1 MRGVP
6 KYFPSLC
13 SNQATI
19 FTQYAVFRV
28 SRSVL
33 QMEQLTFI
41 YAVASAFRGAT
52 ITVSRSSTG
61 NCRSLCDLMSRSRST
76 ISDDDTSSRPE
87 MCLIALSM
95 RSVIVLICCAVSKGL
110 LLSRCNSW

>member
-1 MRGVP
+1 M
-6 KYFPSLC
+6 SISC
-13 SNQATI
+13 S
-19 FTQYAVFRV
+19 
-28 SRSVL
+28 

-52 ITVSRSSTG
+52 ITESRSSTG
-61 NCRSLCDLMSRSRST
+61 NCKSLCDLMSRRRSI

-87 MCLIALSM
+87 ICLIALSM
-95 RSVIVLICCAVSKGL
+95 RLVIVLICCAVSKRL